1 MKTALVFGATGFIG
15 SHLLRD
21 LLDSPDYSRV
31 VAVARKPLAVSHPS
45 SRC

>member
-21 LLDSPDYSRV
+21 LLDSPDYSGLSRWP
-31 VAVARKPLAVSHPS
+31 A
-45 SRC
+45 SRCP

>member
-21 LLDSPDYSRV
+21 LLDSPDYS
-31 VAVARKPLAVSHPS
+31 
-45 SRC
+45 